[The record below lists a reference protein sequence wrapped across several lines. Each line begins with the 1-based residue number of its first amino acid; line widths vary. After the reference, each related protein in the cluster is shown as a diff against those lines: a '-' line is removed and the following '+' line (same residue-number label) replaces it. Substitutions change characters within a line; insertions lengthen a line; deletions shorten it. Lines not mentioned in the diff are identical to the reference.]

1 MTQFNFSHAVQVRY
15 VDLDPQGHVNNAH
28 FLSYFE
34 QARINYMIHVGLF
47 ERGTSFLDIGI
58 ILADAHVTYLSPVMH
73 GYVVLIQVA
82 ITKLGT
88 KSMTMEYLMLEQS
101 SGLKLSKCSTVLV
114 TFDYRKQVSIPLPL
128 AWREKITAFEKM

>member
-1 MTQFNFSHAVQVRY
+1 MTQFNFSHTVQVRY
-15 VDLDPQGHVNNAH
+15 GDLDPQGHVNNAH

-47 ERGTSFLDIGI
+47 ERGASFLDIGI
-58 ILADAHVTYLSPVMH
+58 ILADAHVTYLSPVKH
-73 GYVVLIQVA
+73 GYDVLIQVA

-88 KSMTMEYLMLEQS
+88 KSMTMEYLMIEQS
-101 SGLKLSKCSTVLV
+101 TGLKLSTCSTVLV
-114 TFDYRKQVSIPLPL
+114 IFDYHKHVSIPLPL